1 MLYIIVRWII
11 NAVLLM
17 IIPYFVGGFEVANFY
32 VALISALVLAFINAI
47 IRPVLIILTLP
58 INILTLGLFTL
69 VLNALI
75 FWFIASFV
83 RGFSVTGFWPAF
95 WAALVYSIFS
105 MILNYFVNQKPEQV
119 KVVSSEQ

>member
-1 MLYIIVRWII
+1 MLYIIIRWIV

-17 IIPYFVGGFEVANFY
+17 VIPYFVGGFEVANFY
-32 VALISALVLAFINAI
+32 VALVSALVLAFINAI

-69 VLNALI
+69 VINALI
-75 FWFIASFV
+75 FWFIASFM

-105 MILNYFVNQKPEQV
+105 MILNYFVEQKPEEV
-119 KVVSSEQ
+119 TRIES

>member
-1 MLYIIVRWII
+1 MLYIIIRWII

-32 VALISALVLAFINAI
+32 VALVSALVLAFINAI
-47 IRPVLIILTLP
+47 IRPILIILTLP

-83 RGFSVTGFWPAF
+83 RGFSVIGFWSAF

-105 MILNYFVNQKPEQV
+105 MILNYFVNQKSDQV
-119 KVVSSEQ
+119 KVVNSK